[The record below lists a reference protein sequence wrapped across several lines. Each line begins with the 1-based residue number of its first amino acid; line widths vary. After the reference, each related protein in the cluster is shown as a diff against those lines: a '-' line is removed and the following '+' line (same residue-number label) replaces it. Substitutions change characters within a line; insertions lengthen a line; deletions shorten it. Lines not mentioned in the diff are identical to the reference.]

1 MSIPHLATLLV
12 HYLDS
17 QVTKFISFLD
27 PPIHYNNIDNISSFA
42 FEMPNTWTIVKNLYF
57 GLPFSRPWYA
67 NYMDSFTLM
76 FMYGCTYYVMSTS
89 SNPWFIHRSGQQ
101 SLVAPT
107 SENFSSPTNVPLDGN
122 RFFHNFSLN
131 NFLAKI
137 IIIIAL
143 LIWNHAHVP
152 TQNALCPIWL
162 HPSILQLYGLPTH
175 TFPPSLL
182 AFLLQFPSNSSIHIL
197 PLNGS

>member
-1 MSIPHLATLLV
+1 
-12 HYLDS
+12 
-17 QVTKFISFLD
+17 
-27 PPIHYNNIDNISSFA
+27 
-42 FEMPNTWTIVKNLYF
+42 
-57 GLPFSRPWYA
+57 
-67 NYMDSFTLM
+67 
-76 FMYGCTYYVMSTS
+76 MSTS

-143 LIWNHAHVP
+143 LI
-152 TQNALCPIWL
+152 
-162 HPSILQLYGLPTH
+162 
-175 TFPPSLL
+175 
-182 AFLLQFPSNSSIHIL
+182 
-197 PLNGS
+197 

>member
-12 HYLDS
+12 YYLDS

-175 TFPPSLL
+175 TFPP
-182 AFLLQFPSNSSIHIL
+182 PY
-197 PLNGS
+197 